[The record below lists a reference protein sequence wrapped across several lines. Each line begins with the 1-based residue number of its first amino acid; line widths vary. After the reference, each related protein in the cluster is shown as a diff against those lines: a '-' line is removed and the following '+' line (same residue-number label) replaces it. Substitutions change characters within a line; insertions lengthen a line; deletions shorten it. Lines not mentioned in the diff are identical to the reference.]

1 MRPEKNVFGCFRR
14 ILAGCLLGY
23 MPFVVHAQELVYF
36 PAAQTSVSPGS
47 EKVEAIYSRPS
58 TQSAGVKSP
67 AIVLLHS
74 AWGWSDEHE
83 GTYAYA
89 QALQKAGFAT
99 LELRMFPTHGSAKAG
114 GPAAYL
120 PELFGSLNYLASN
133 PDIDPKRIGVAGYSF
148 GGLLALV
155 AATTWANKTYGKSGQ
170 QFAAHAP
177 FYPICWVLKA
187 NAQGRKSPVPTDA
200 WMEWTGAPIRIYA
213 GANDDYD
220 NRDPKSCEDAVKAL
234 PESQQRAF
242 SIQVYPD
249 ATHGWDQKKGASFF
263 EKLAC
268 NGRGC
273 NNTNQPNRQVAE
285 QSTKDLIEFMSS
297 NLAR

>member
-1 MRPEKNVFGCFRR
+1 MRSQKDVFGF
-14 ILAGCLLGY
+14 LFTFFAGWLLGY
-23 MPFVVHAQELVYF
+23 MPFFVHAQEHVSF
-36 PAAQTSVSPGS
+36 PAAQTGGGISS
-47 EKVEAIYSRPS
+47 ERVEAIYSRPVAPN
-58 TQSAGVKSP
+58 AGAKLP

-74 AWGWSDEHE
+74 AWGWSDEHD
-83 GTYAYA
+83 GTSTYA

-99 LELRMFPTHGSAKAG
+99 LELRMFSTHRAAKAG

-120 PELFGSLNYLASN
+120 PELFGSLNYLAAN

-155 AATTWANKTYGKSGQ
+155 AATTWANKTYGKSDQ

-200 WMEWTGAPIRIYA
+200 WMEWTGAPIQIFA

-234 PESQQRAF
+234 PESQQGAF
-242 SIQVYPD
+242 SVKVYAD
-249 ATHGWDQKKGASFF
+249 ATHGWDQKIGASFY

-273 NNTNQPNRQVAE
+273 NNTNQPNSQVAE
-285 QSTKDLIEFMSS
+285 QSTKDLIGFMSK

>member
-1 MRPEKNVFGCFRR
+1 MRPEKEVFGCFRR
-14 ILAGCLLGY
+14 FLAGCLVGY
-23 MPFVVHAQELVYF
+23 MPFVVYAQELVSF
-36 PAAQTSVSPGS
+36 PAAQTSSGSGS

-58 TQSAGVKSP
+58 TQNVGAKLP

-83 GTYAYA
+83 GTSNYA

-99 LELRMFPTHGSAKAG
+99 LELRMFPTHGSAKTG

-187 NAQGRKSPVPTDA
+187 NAQGRRSPVPTDA
-200 WMEWTGAPIRIYA
+200 WMEWTGVPIRIFA
-213 GANDDYD
+213 GAIDDYD

-234 PESQQRAF
+234 PESQQRVF
-242 SIQVYPD
+242 SVKVYPD

-273 NNTNQPNRQVAE
+273 NNTNQPNSQVAD

>member
-1 MRPEKNVFGCFRR
+1 MRPEKEVFGCFRR
-14 ILAGCLLGY
+14 FLAGCLVGY
-23 MPFVVHAQELVYF
+23 MPFVVYAQELVSF
-36 PAAQTSVSPGS
+36 PAAQTSSGSGS

-58 TQSAGVKSP
+58 TQNVGAKLP

-83 GTYAYA
+83 GTSNYA

-99 LELRMFPTHGSAKAG
+99 LELRMFPTHGSAKTG

-187 NAQGRKSPVPTDA
+187 NAQGRRSPVPTDA
-200 WMEWTGAPIRIYA
+200 WMEWTGVPIRIFA
-213 GANDDYD
+213 GAIDDYD

-234 PESQQRAF
+234 PESQQRVF
-242 SIQVYPD
+242 SVKVYPE

-263 EKLAC
+263 ETLAC

-273 NNTNQPNRQVAE
+273 NNTNQPNSQVAD

>member
-1 MRPEKNVFGCFRR
+1 MRPEKEVFGCFRR
-14 ILAGCLLGY
+14 FLAGCLVGY
-23 MPFVVHAQELVYF
+23 MPFVVYAQELVSF
-36 PAAQTSVSPGS
+36 PAAQTSSGSGS

-58 TQSAGVKSP
+58 TQNVGAKLP

-83 GTYAYA
+83 GTSNYA

-99 LELRMFPTHGSAKAG
+99 LELRMFPTHGSAKTG

-187 NAQGRKSPVPTDA
+187 NAQGRRSPVPTDA
-200 WMEWTGAPIRIYA
+200 WMEWTGVPIRIFA
-213 GANDDYD
+213 GAIDDYD
-220 NRDPKSCEDAVKAL
+220 NRDPKSCADAVKAL
-234 PESQQRAF
+234 PESQQRVF
-242 SIQVYPD
+242 SVKVYPQ

-273 NNTNQPNRQVAE
+273 NNTNQPNSQVAD

>member
-1 MRPEKNVFGCFRR
+1 MGPEKGVFGCFRR
-14 ILAGCLLGY
+14 FLAGCLVGY
-23 MPFVVHAQELVYF
+23 LPFVVYAQELVSF
-36 PAAQTSVSPGS
+36 PVAQTGGGSGS

-58 TQSAGVKSP
+58 TQNVGAKLP

-83 GTYAYA
+83 GTSNYA

-99 LELRMFPTHGSAKAG
+99 LELRMFPTHGSAKTG

-187 NAQGRKSPVPTDA
+187 NAQGRRSPVPTDA
-200 WMEWTGAPIRIYA
+200 WMEWTGVPIRIFA
-213 GANDDYD
+213 GAIDDYD

-234 PESQQRAF
+234 PESQQRVF
-242 SIQVYPD
+242 SVKVYPE

-273 NNTNQPNRQVAE
+273 NNTNQPNSQVAD

>member
-1 MRPEKNVFGCFRR
+1 V
-14 ILAGCLLGY
+14 GY
-23 MPFVVHAQELVYF
+23 LPFVVYAQELVSF
-36 PAAQTSVSPGS
+36 PVAQTGGGSGS

-58 TQSAGVKSP
+58 TQNVGAKLP

-83 GTYAYA
+83 GTSNYA

-99 LELRMFPTHGSAKAG
+99 LELRMFPTHGSAKTG

-120 PELFGSLNYLASN
+120 PELYGSLNYLASN

-187 NAQGRKSPVPTDA
+187 NAQGRKNPVPTSA
-200 WMEWTGAPIRIYA
+200 WMEWTGVPIRIFA

-234 PESQQRAF
+234 PESQQRVF
-242 SIQVYPD
+242 SVKVYPE

-273 NNTNQPNRQVAE
+273 NNTNQPNSQVAD
-285 QSTKDLIEFMSS
+285 QSAKDLIEFMSG

>member
-14 ILAGCLLGY
+14 FLAGCLLGY
-23 MPFVVHAQELVYF
+23 LPFAVHAQELVSF
-36 PAAQTSVSPGS
+36 PAAQTSSSPASG
-47 EKVEAIYSRPS
+47 KVEAIYSRPS
-58 TQSAGVKSP
+58 AQNAGAKLS

-83 GTYAYA
+83 GTSTYA

-114 GPAAYL
+114 GPSAYL
-120 PELFGSLNYLASN
+120 PELFGSLNFLASN
-133 PDIDPKRIGVAGYSF
+133 PEIDPKRIGVAGYSF

-155 AATTWANKTYGKSGQ
+155 AATTWANKTYGISGQ

-187 NAQGRKSPVPTDA
+187 NAQGRKNPVPTDA

-242 SIQVYPD
+242 SVQVYPD

-273 NNTNQPNRQVAE
+273 TNTNQPNRQVAE
-285 QSTKDLIEFMSS
+285 QSTKDLIEFMSN

>member
-1 MRPEKNVFGCFRR
+1 MRTGNDVFGCSRR
-14 ILAGCLLGY
+14 FVVGCLVGCL
-23 MPFVVHAQELVYF
+23 PFVVHAQELVNF
-36 PAAQTSVSPGS
+36 PVVQTGGSPGS
-47 EKVEAIYSRPS
+47 EKVGAIYSRPS
-58 TQSAGVKSP
+58 VPHAGAKLP

-74 AWGWSDEHE
+74 GWGWSDEHD
-83 GTYAYA
+83 GTSTYA

-114 GPAAYL
+114 GPSAYL
-120 PELFGSLNYLASN
+120 PELFGSLNFLASH
-133 PDIDPKRIGVAGYSF
+133 PEIDPKRIGVAGYSY

-155 AATTWANKTYGKSGQ
+155 AGTTWANKTYGNSGQ

-177 FYPICWVLKA
+177 FYPLCWVLKA
-187 NAQGRKSPVPTDA
+187 NAQGRKNPVPTSA
-200 WMEWTGAPIRIYA
+200 WMEWTGAPIKIYA

-220 NRDPKSCEDAVKAL
+220 NRDPKACEDAVKAL
-234 PESQQRAF
+234 PESQQRVF
-242 SIQVYPD
+242 SVQVYPD

-273 NNTNQPNRQVAE
+273 NNTNQPNSQVAE
-285 QSTKDLIEFMSS
+285 QSTKDLIEFMSN

>member
-1 MRPEKNVFGCFRR
+1 MRPEKEVFGCFRR
-14 ILAGCLLGY
+14 FLAGCLVGY
-23 MPFVVHAQELVYF
+23 MPFVVYAQELVSF
-36 PAAQTSVSPGS
+36 PAAQTSSGSGS

-58 TQSAGVKSP
+58 TQNVGAKLP

-83 GTYAYA
+83 GTSNYA

-99 LELRMFPTHGSAKAG
+99 LELRMFPTHGSAKTG

-155 AATTWANKTYGKSGQ
+155 AATIWANKTYGKSGQ

-187 NAQGRKSPVPTDA
+187 NAQGRRSPVPTDA
-200 WMEWTGAPIRIYA
+200 WMEWTGVPIRIFA
-213 GANDDYD
+213 GAIDDYD

-234 PESQQRAF
+234 PESQQRVF
-242 SIQVYPD
+242 SVKVYPE

-273 NNTNQPNRQVAE
+273 NNTNQPNSQVAD

>member
-1 MRPEKNVFGCFRR
+1 MRPEKEVFGCFRR
-14 ILAGCLLGY
+14 FLAGCLVGY
-23 MPFVVHAQELVYF
+23 MPFVVYAQELVSF
-36 PAAQTSVSPGS
+36 PAAQTSSGSGS

-58 TQSAGVKSP
+58 TQNVGAKLP

-83 GTYAYA
+83 GTSNYA

-99 LELRMFPTHGSAKAG
+99 LELRMFPTHGSAKTG

-187 NAQGRKSPVPTDA
+187 NAQGRRSPVPTDA
-200 WMEWTGAPIRIYA
+200 WMEWTGVPIRIFA
-213 GANDDYD
+213 GAIDDYD

-234 PESQQRAF
+234 PESQQRVF
-242 SIQVYPD
+242 SVKVYPE

-273 NNTNQPNRQVAE
+273 NNTNQPNSQVAD